1 MFTSILLLVLI
12 PGREFN
18 LAGRRGLAVLVT
30 CNYEGTPAGGL
41 DRLETDQDA
50 DAMTTV
56 FEQFEYD
63 IITLRNKEATK
74 PAIIKLVEQLSRYM
88 CDYVGETHNSNVRT
102 DFKAI
107 VFYFAGHGAD
117 WDRIVTFDGRR
128 LSLERIVRPLVYH
141 ASTFETRHK
150 IPKLFW
156 IDACRG
162 KKVSQHSQSNFSSIN
177 GNFHMCYA
185 TLQGHEA
192 RDCMW
197 TIVLANMLASCDDDY
212 TKVIMEANRTVSESY
227 PNIRQHPQ
235 TLNSL
240 TTGSFKLYYKRPDPP
255 IL

>member
-1 MFTSILLLVLI
+1 MLMSILLLVLI

-30 CNYEGTPAGGL
+30 CNYEGTRARGL
-41 DRLETDQDA
+41 PILETDQDA

-63 IITLRNKEATK
+63 IITLRNEEATK
-74 PAIIKLVEQLSRYM
+74 PAIIELVEQLSRYM
-88 CDYVGETHNSNVRT
+88 RGYVGKTHNSNVQT

-107 VFYFAGHGAD
+107 VFYFAGHGVD
-117 WDRIVTFDGRR
+117 QDRIVTFDGRR
-128 LSLERIVRPLVYH
+128 LSLERIVRPLVDH
-141 ASTFETRHK
+141 VSIFETRHK

-162 KKVSQHSQSNFSSIN
+162 NKVLQHRRRNLSSIN

-185 TLQGHEA
+185 TLQGHVA
-192 RDCMW
+192 YDRVW
-197 TIVLANMLASCDDDY
+197 TIVLANMLASRDDDY
-212 TKVIMEANRTVSESY
+212 TKVIMEVNKTASESHLE
-227 PNIRQHPQ
+227 HPQ

-240 TTGSFKLYYKRPDPP
+240 TTGPFKLYYKRPDPP
-255 IL
+255 IP